1 MQMNLKTVILSG
13 GVGSRLWPL
22 SRKDRPKQYLD
33 IFGGKSLFRLAV
45 ERNLPLS
52 LKLLVVGNENNY
64 LLSDKELQ
72 SIGVEY
78 QKIIEAVPRN
88 TSAAIAFSA
97 LASEDDDILLV
108 VPSDHIIENIEAYH
122 QRVKE
127 AIEMAEQGYIV
138 AFGLKPTKPE
148 TGYGYIESE
157 GENVI
162 SFREKPNRDT
172 AEDFCK
178 AGNFYWNSGMFCF
191 KASVFL
197 GELRKFEPKIYTTT
211 KEAWEN
217 AKNGVLKEEDMLRI
231 PSKSVDYA
239 VMERTNKMKVV
250 RGNFG
255 WSDLGSF
262 EALYEYLSRNGNEP
276 DGNGNM
282 YIGGGKS
289 TFFLGLRNT
298 ILIETEDINLVLRKE
313 MAQDVKGIY
322 EQIEENN

>member
-191 KASVFL
+191 KTSVFL

-217 AKNGVLKEEDMLRI
+217 AKNGVLNEEDMLRI

-239 VMERTNKMKVV
+239 IMERTNKMKVV